1 MYNEQ
6 SYTRCYNCDAV
17 YIGNVKCEYR
27 KQVKW
32 ESAEIVERITDGFSE
47 SCDSK
52 LQKFVLLSLQ
62 FSPLQSVYNQ
72 WQ

>member
-17 YIGNVKCEYR
+17 YIGNVK
-27 KQVKW
+27 W
-32 ESAEIVERITDGFSE
+32 ESAEIVERITDGVSE

-62 FSPLQSVYNQ
+62 FSPL
-72 WQ
+72 